1 MIRAA
6 FIGIDRYQDPLIR
19 DLSGAARDASALWAV
34 FSDSIAGLEAA
45 LITDEHASLQAITAA
60 LDHTLGGA
68 TEDDVVLLSFAGHG
82 TPDHR
87 LVVADTRADDLLATT
102 LDMGQLAER
111 FRTTA
116 ARAVVLLLDCCFS
129 GGAPARVL
137 DLGLVSRNIGLPLAG
152 VAGRG
157 RVLFAA
163 SAQDEPALEDPR
175 SRHGLFTKA
184 ILECL
189 LSANE
194 PVSVIGLVDRVVQL
208 VRADANRFGYEQ
220 TPVMFGHVE
229 GELVIPAGRRGE
241 NYLALFP
248 ARATVMTRG
257 DFGDLVPYGF
267 SDNVLAAWRERFPGG
282 LNALQIA
289 AVNEHGVLDG
299 SSLLVVAPT
308 SAGKTFIGEMAALKA
323 ISEGRKAVF
332 LLPYKALVN
341 EKYEDFS
348 ALYGDRL
355 DLRVARCSGDW
366 QDQVGDILRG
376 KYDIAFFTYEKFL
389 SLSVSAPHILN
400 QIGLV
405 VLDEAQF
412 ITEPGRGMV
421 VELLLTNLIS
431 ARQRGVAPQLLT
443 LSAVI
448 GDANAFDR
456 WLDCGLLLT
465 TERPVPLTEG
475 VLGRDGSWQFLAAAG
490 DARVEQMLDGALI
503 RQRGQRP
510 SSQDVI
516 VPLVRDLVAR
526 GEKIIVFRNSRGA
539 AAGCAEYLAATL
551 GLPASH
557 AVLGTLPERDLSMM
571 SRRLRISLVG
581 GVAFHN
587 SDLNR
592 EERVAIE
599 RAFRDPDGGIHVLV
613 ATSTVAAGVNTPAST
628 VVIVETSFPGAGAE
642 EPYTVGQYKNMAGR
656 AGRLGYENE
665 GKAVLLASTRF
676 EQDALFRRYVQG
688 RPEPITSSFDP
699 HDPGTWVV
707 RLLAQVREVPR
718 DAVVDLVAN
727 TYGGYLATLRDP
739 AWRQQMTARLEDL
752 LGRMIADGLIEE
764 RGGFVSLTIL
774 GRACGESP
782 LTLESALQA
791 VELIRR
797 LDPQAVTLESLLVLV
812 EALPERDQDYTP
824 QSRQGEPGRQQDAG
838 HRFGWDVT
846 RMLRHR
852 ATSDRQFYARCKRAL
867 IIADWLDGVAVGDIE
882 GRYSPN
888 TFVRVGHGDIRGYAD
903 GSRFLL
909 ESILRISA
917 IVLERAEDPNS
928 VATLLKRLDL
938 GVPVEVLEL
947 TELPIALSRGE
958 LLGLWRAGL
967 HSLAQ
972 IAGTPTEDLER
983 IIGRGARGLSAAVRE
998 HIGQ

>member
-1 MIRAA
+1 M
-6 FIGIDRYQDPLIR
+6 
-19 DLSGAARDASALWAV
+19 
-34 FSDSIAGLEAA
+34 
-45 LITDEHASLQAITAA
+45 
-60 LDHTLGGA
+60 
-68 TEDDVVLLSFAGHG
+68 
-82 TPDHR
+82 
-87 LVVADTRADDLLATT
+87 
-102 LDMGQLAER
+102 
-111 FRTTA
+111 
-116 ARAVVLLLDCCFS
+116 
-129 GGAPARVL
+129 
-137 DLGLVSRNIGLPLAG
+137 
-152 VAGRG
+152 
-157 RVLFAA
+157 
-163 SAQDEPALEDPR
+163 
-175 SRHGLFTKA
+175 
-184 ILECL
+184 
-189 LSANE
+189 
-194 PVSVIGLVDRVVQL
+194 IGLVDRVVQL

-282 LNALQIA
+282 LNTLQIA

-421 VELLLTNLIS
+421 VELLLTNLVC

-475 VLGRDGSWQFLAAAG
+475 VLDRDGSWQFLAAAG

-587 SDLNR
+587 SDLT
-592 EERVAIE
+592 
-599 RAFRDPDGGIHVLV
+599 G
-613 ATSTVAAGVNTPAST
+613 
-628 VVIVETSFPGAGAE
+628 
-642 EPYTVGQYKNMAGR
+642 
-656 AGRLGYENE
+656 
-665 GKAVLLASTRF
+665 
-676 EQDALFRRYVQG
+676 
-688 RPEPITSSFDP
+688 
-699 HDPGTWVV
+699 
-707 RLLAQVREVPR
+707 
-718 DAVVDLVAN
+718 
-727 TYGGYLATLRDP
+727 
-739 AWRQQMTARLEDL
+739 
-752 LGRMIADGLIEE
+752 
-764 RGGFVSLTIL
+764 
-774 GRACGESP
+774 
-782 LTLESALQA
+782 
-791 VELIRR
+791 
-797 LDPQAVTLESLLVLV
+797 
-812 EALPERDQDYTP
+812 
-824 QSRQGEPGRQQDAG
+824 
-838 HRFGWDVT
+838 
-846 RMLRHR
+846 
-852 ATSDRQFYARCKRAL
+852 
-867 IIADWLDGVAVGDIE
+867 
-882 GRYSPN
+882 
-888 TFVRVGHGDIRGYAD
+888 
-903 GSRFLL
+903 
-909 ESILRISA
+909 
-917 IVLERAEDPNS
+917 
-928 VATLLKRLDL
+928 
-938 GVPVEVLEL
+938 
-947 TELPIALSRGE
+947 
-958 LLGLWRAGL
+958 
-967 HSLAQ
+967 SLADRRHSR
-972 IAGTPTEDLER
+972 IAFVKSP
-983 IIGRGARGLSAAVRE
+983 
-998 HIGQ
+998 

>member
-1 MIRAA
+1 M
-6 FIGIDRYQDPLIR
+6 
-19 DLSGAARDASALWAV
+19 
-34 FSDSIAGLEAA
+34 
-45 LITDEHASLQAITAA
+45 
-60 LDHTLGGA
+60 
-68 TEDDVVLLSFAGHG
+68 
-82 TPDHR
+82 
-87 LVVADTRADDLLATT
+87 
-102 LDMGQLAER
+102 
-111 FRTTA
+111 
-116 ARAVVLLLDCCFS
+116 
-129 GGAPARVL
+129 
-137 DLGLVSRNIGLPLAG
+137 
-152 VAGRG
+152 
-157 RVLFAA
+157 
-163 SAQDEPALEDPR
+163 
-175 SRHGLFTKA
+175 
-184 ILECL
+184 
-189 LSANE
+189 
-194 PVSVIGLVDRVVQL
+194 
-208 VRADANRFGYEQ
+208 
-220 TPVMFGHVE
+220 
-229 GELVIPAGRRGE
+229 
-241 NYLALFP
+241 
-248 ARATVMTRG
+248 
-257 DFGDLVPYGF
+257 
-267 SDNVLAAWRERFPGG
+267 
-282 LNALQIA
+282 
-289 AVNEHGVLDG
+289 
-299 SSLLVVAPT
+299 
-308 SAGKTFIGEMAALKA
+308 
-323 ISEGRKAVF
+323 
-332 LLPYKALVN
+332 
-341 EKYEDFS
+341 
-348 ALYGDRL
+348 
-355 DLRVARCSGDW
+355 
-366 QDQVGDILRG
+366 
-376 KYDIAFFTYEKFL
+376 
-389 SLSVSAPHILN
+389 
-400 QIGLV
+400 
-405 VLDEAQF
+405 
-412 ITEPGRGMV
+412 
-421 VELLLTNLIS
+421 
-431 ARQRGVAPQLLT
+431 
-443 LSAVI
+443 
-448 GDANAFDR
+448 
-456 WLDCGLLLT
+456 
-465 TERPVPLTEG
+465 
-475 VLGRDGSWQFLAAAG
+475 
-490 DARVEQMLDGALI
+490 
-503 RQRGQRP
+503 
-510 SSQDVI
+510 
-516 VPLVRDLVAR
+516 
-526 GEKIIVFRNSRGA
+526 
-539 AAGCAEYLAATL
+539 
-551 GLPASH
+551 
-557 AVLGTLPERDLSMM
+557 
-571 SRRLRISLVG
+571 
-581 GVAFHN
+581 
-587 SDLNR
+587 
-592 EERVAIE
+592 AIE
-599 RAFRDPDGGIHVLV
+599 RGFRDPDGGIHVLV

-676 EQDALFRRYVQG
+676 EQNALFRRYVHG

-718 DAVVDLVAN
+718 EAVVDLVAN

-739 AWRQQMTARLEDL
+739 LWRQQMTARLEHL

-917 IVLERAEDPNS
+917 IVLERAEDPDS

-972 IAGTPTEDLER
+972 IAGTPIEDLER
-983 IIGRGARGLSAAVRE
+983 IIGRGARGLSAAVQE